1 MIIEFLKK
9 LLQIILSKKNL
20 NEAPNEWW
28 QTILALGL
36 FILIIISGPRV
47 PTTTGPVDNKT
58 VQKPVGKEQEG
69 IQKQGPQENPYKSSK
84 FRDGRQPGR
93 AYPIDPPFGK
103 GEGKKAHLTP
113 MDPETGI
120 GKELQKKDK

>member
-1 MIIEFLKK
+1 MIIKFLKK

-20 NEAPNEWW
+20 NEAPNEWL

-36 FILIIISGPRV
+36 FILMIIYGPKG
-47 PTTTGPVDNKT
+47 PPPIATTDNKT

-69 IQKQGPQENPYKSSK
+69 IQQGPQENPYKSSK
-84 FRDGRQPGR
+84 YREDRKPGR

-103 GEGKKAHLTP
+103 GEGRKAHLTP

-120 GKELQKKDK
+120 GKEFQKKDK

>member
-36 FILIIISGPRV
+36 FILIIISGPKG
-47 PTTTGPVDNKT
+47 PPPIATGENKT
-58 VQKPVGKEQEG
+58 VQKPVGKEQ
-69 IQKQGPQENPYKSSK
+69 QQGPQENPYKSSK
-84 FRDGRQPGR
+84 YRDGRQPGR

-103 GEGKKAHLTP
+103 GEGRKAHLTP
-113 MDPETGI
+113 MEPEPGI

>member
-36 FILIIISGPRV
+36 FILIIISGPKI
-47 PTTTGPVDNKT
+47 PTTTPVENKT
-58 VQKPVGKEQEG
+58 VQKPVGKEQEV
-69 IQKQGPQENPYKSSK
+69 IQQQGPQENPYKSSK
-84 FRDGRQPGR
+84 YRDGRQPGR